1 MQYSFKRDKGVG
13 IHIQVGRGQDSL
25 IFTFQ
30 IYNSLEL
37 AQIEK
42 SPNSKTYID
51 WILFRKMGIHA
62 GRYHH
67 KSYKKLLMKSR
78 LS

>member
-1 MQYSFKRDKGVG
+1 MQYSFKREKGVG
-13 IHIQVGRGQDSL
+13 IHLQVGRGQDSL

-42 SPNSKTYID
+42 FPNKKTYID
-51 WILFRKMGIHA
+51 
-62 GRYHH
+62 
-67 KSYKKLLMKSR
+67 
-78 LS
+78 